1 MNIDN
6 LLDKFKRNRF
16 EPLVH
21 PAEKIPDRPG
31 NYILCLRRGSKL
43 PTIGI
48 EPTHTRFEGLNVVYT
63 GISSN
68 SLRRRDYQKH
78 FGNNAGRSTLRK
90 SLGVMFG
97 CKQIP
102 RDKATLSNRTKFCT
116 EDEQRLTEWM
126 KNNLV
131 MFYLDQPNFG
141 QIEGGLINHFSPP
154 LNLRNNHNSVNL
166 EFRKQ
171 LSQLRR
177 KRA

>member
-6 LLDKFKRNRF
+6 LLGKFKGNR
-16 EPLVH
+16 
-21 PAEKIPDRPG
+21 AEKIPDRPG

-43 PTIGI
+43 PPIGI
-48 EPTHTRFEGLNVVYT
+48 EPTYTRFEGLNVVYT

-68 SLRRRDYQKH
+68 NLRKRDQKH
-78 FGNNAGRSTLRK
+78 FGKNAGQSTLRK

-97 CKQIP
+97 CKQIS
-102 RDKATLSNRTKFCT
+102 RDKATLSNRTKFRT

-141 QIEGGLINHFSPP
+141 QIEGGLINHFNPP

-166 EFRKQ
+166 EFRKK